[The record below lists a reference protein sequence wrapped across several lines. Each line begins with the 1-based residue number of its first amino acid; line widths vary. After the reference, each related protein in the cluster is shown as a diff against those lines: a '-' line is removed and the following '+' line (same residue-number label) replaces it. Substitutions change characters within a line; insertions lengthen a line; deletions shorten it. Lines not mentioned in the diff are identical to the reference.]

1 MKTVLGTLSIVFLL
15 IAVVSSIAIGL
26 TSWHIDQ
33 DINGWKSRAQVSSEP
48 HDMLLYMSN
57 VKAGMEKWGITSGNA
72 ALFFPTPET
81 DIAMI
86 LRSIQQHIDQAKIL
100 TAMDRSTPQ
109 YQTGLDNLRG
119 SIRELNV
126 HAFQDWSNHD
136 GLLLTITVWLGW
148 ILFIVFA
155 LWWFAIY

>member
-1 MKTVLGTLSIVFLL
+1 MKTVFGTLSMFFLL
-15 IAVVSSIAIGL
+15 VASVSSIAFGL

-33 DINGWKSRAQVSSEP
+33 DINGWKGRAQVSSEP
-48 HDMLLYMSN
+48 HDMLHYMSN

-81 DIAMI
+81 DLALIF
-86 LRSIQQHIDQAKIL
+86 RSVQQHIDQAEIL

-119 SIRELNV
+119 SIRELDL
-126 HAFQDWSNHD
+126 HAFQAWRNND
-136 GLLLTITVWLGW
+136 GLVLTIVMIIGW
-148 ILFIVFA
+148 ALYIVF
-155 LWWFAIY
+155 FVCFDYVN